1 MRRFVPVAGLSALV
15 ALAALA
21 GAAPSLS
28 PAPVPTPAPA
38 PAQNADSYTID
49 SVHSTVLFRCKH
61 LNTSYAYGR
70 FDEVS
75 GTLDFDEAN
84 PASSSLNVTVNTKS
98 VTTAN
103 AKRDGH
109 LRSGDFFNANEFP
122 TATFKSKSF
131 AKAGE
136 NMFDVTGDMT
146 IRGVTKPVSFKL
158 EKTGAGKGPGGAII
172 GFEGTVSI
180 QRADFGINYM
190 PDGLGAEVKLTV
202 SIEAVKK

>member
-15 ALAALA
+15 ALAALTGA
-21 GAAPSLS
+21 GVA
-28 PAPVPTPAPA
+28 PAPA
-38 PAQNADSYTID
+38 PSQNADIYTID
-49 SVHSTVLFRCKH
+49 AVHSTVLFRCKH

-75 GTLDFDEAN
+75 GTIDFDDAN
-84 PASSSLNVTVNTKS
+84 PASSSLNITVNTKS
-98 VTTAN
+98 VSTAN

-109 LRSGDFFNANEFP
+109 LRSADFFSANEFP

-131 AKAGE
+131 AKGDG
-136 NMFDVTGDMT
+136 NMFDVTGDLT
-146 IRGVTKPVSFKL
+146 IKGVTKPVSFKL

-172 GFEGTVSI
+172 GFEGTLAI

-190 PDGLGAEVKLTV
+190 PDGLGAEVRLTFAF
-202 SIEAVKK
+202 EAGKK